1 MEALIQYLE
10 VHPLAAVVLALIV
23 GLFVGSLFK
32 KLVKAALFLG
42 IILVVGLYLTHQ
54 QASEEWRVRAD
65 ALLNKA
71 GEKAREY
78 GQEALE
84 KGKDARDRL
93 PDEK

>member
-1 MEALIQYLE
+1 MEALILYLE
-10 VHPLAAVVLALIV
+10 AHPLAAVVLALMV

-32 KLVKAALFLG
+32 KLVKAALILG
-42 IILVVGLYLTHQ
+42 IVLVVGLYFTHQ
-54 QASEEWRVRAD
+54 QASGEWRVRAD
-65 ALLNKA
+65 ALLKKA

-84 KGKDARDRL
+84 KGKDALERL

>member
-10 VHPLAAVVLALIV
+10 VHPLAAVVLTLMV

-42 IILVVGLYLTHQ
+42 IILVVGLYLTQQ

-65 ALLNKA
+65 ALLKKA

-84 KGKDARDRL
+84 KGKDALESL
-93 PDEK
+93 PNEK

>member
-1 MEALIQYLE
+1 MEALILYLE
-10 VHPLAAVVLALIV
+10 AHPLAAVVLALMV

-32 KLVKAALFLG
+32 KLVKAALILG
-42 IILVVGLYLTHQ
+42 IVLVVGLYFTHQ

-65 ALLNKA
+65 ALLKKA

-84 KGKDARDRL
+84 KGKDALKRL

>member
-1 MEALIQYLE
+1 MEALILYLE
-10 VHPLAAVVLALIV
+10 AHPLAAVVLALMV

-32 KLVKAALFLG
+32 QLVKAALILG
-42 IILVVGLYLTHQ
+42 IVLVVGLYFTHQ

-65 ALLNKA
+65 ALLEKA

-84 KGKDARDRL
+84 KGKDALERL